1 MFFPAITNQFL
12 KDKKK
17 ALKQK
22 KNLAVLIKIMDKL
35 INEESLEPRYC
46 DHPLKGNWKGYRDCH
61 VENNWV
67 LIYKIDKE
75 KKQIVFVRLG
85 THSELFK

>member
-1 MFFPAITNQFL
+1 MLFPAITNQFL

-22 KNLAVLIKIMDKL
+22 KNLTILLKIMDKL
-35 INEESLEPRYC
+35 ISEEPMEPRYC

-61 VENNWV
+61 VENDWV